1 MKKKAYT
8 YAQEEIKKAKIEAD
22 EKSTKD
28 NMELE
33 NLRMRDAAAR
43 TREIEYLKQSQEI
56 ENIRKNQMLELEKA
70 KIEERKKV
78 EEEAK
83 K

>member
-1 MKKKAYT
+1 
-8 YAQEEIKKAKIEAD
+8 
-22 EKSTKD
+22 
-28 NMELE
+28 MELE